1 MTEQI
6 STDPGADASSENK
19 RMSIRL
25 REVTPDDE
33 PFLFEVYASTRV
45 QELEGLG
52 WDENQKQDF
61 IRMQFVT
68 RERSFPRVEDRI
80 VLSDGRSIGR
90 LAVDRTE
97 KAIWLRDIA
106 LLTEYR
112 NAGIGSGLIK
122 DLMDEAAV
130 CGKPLMLH
138 VLFISQAV
146 RLYERLGFS
155 TTGSD
160 AGYLEMTWLPPS
172 SITSEE

>member
-6 STDPGADASSENK
+6 STDPVADASIENK
-19 RMSIRL
+19 RMSILL
-25 REVTPDDE
+25 RQVTPADE
-33 PFLFEVYASTRV
+33 PFLFEVYASTRD
-45 QELEGLG
+45 QELEDLG
-52 WDENQKQDF
+52 WDDKQKEAF
-61 IRMQFVT
+61 LRMQFVA
-68 RERSFPRVEDRI
+68 RERSLPRVDDRI
-80 VLSDGRSIGR
+80 VLLDGRMIGR

-112 NAGIGSGLIK
+112 NAGMGTRLIK
-122 DLMDEAAV
+122 DLMHDAAV
-130 CGKPLMLH
+130 SGRPLMLH
-138 VLFISQAV
+138 VLFISPAI

-172 SITSEE
+172 

>member
-1 MTEQI
+1 MVSVFQFFKMVAL
-6 STDPGADASSENK
+6 SKMNVQ
-19 RMSIRL
+19 L
-25 REVTPDDE
+25 REVTPEDE
-33 PFLFEVYASTRV
+33 SFLIAVYASTRD
-45 QELEGLG
+45 QELAGLG
-52 WDENQKQDF
+52 WDEKQKDAF
-61 IRMQFVT
+61 IRMQYVI
-68 RERSFPRVEDRI
+68 REKSFPRGGDRI
-80 VLSDGRSIGR
+80 VVLDGKSIGR
-90 LAVDRTE
+90 LTVDRTGE
-97 KAIWLRDIA
+97 AIWLRDIA

-122 DLMDEAAV
+122 DLMHEAAV